1 MSCSQVLDEVQTYIL
16 MCRCLG
22 DAQKLTDSDLVQ
34 KVMISLL
41 EIGTFENLI
50 ARFRDRL
57 CFLYKVL

>member
-22 DAQKLTDSDLVQ
+22 DAQKLTDSDLLQ
-34 KVMISLL
+34 KVMIYLL

-50 ARFRDRL
+50 ARFRA
-57 CFLYKVL
+57 